1 MQVKPPCIPCVEMQT
16 RNTLAHRG
24 ADAGTVARVLHD
36 VSRLVAV
43 ADWRESPADLSC
55 IVYRTIEKYLP
66 GDPYLAAKRNQNQAA
81 LVCYPRL
88 KQIVAQAPDR
98 LAAAV
103 RVAATGNVIDL
114 GIGVQFDLDREVRRI
129 LETPLPIDD
138 TPAFELLLQRPQ
150 RILYVGDNAGEI
162 LFDRVLVEELLP
174 RHEVTFV
181 VRGGPVINDATME
194 DAETVGLTGIVPVIT
209 TGTNRIGA
217 PWGHLSEECRRH
229 YRRADLVISKGQG
242 NYETLCSRNDH
253 DIFFILRAKCHVI
266 AQELK
271 VDLLDLVVKHH
282 RAYVSDGRSRTGP
295 LPE

>member
-1 MQVKPPCIPCVEMQT
+1 
-16 RNTLAHRG
+16 
-24 ADAGTVARVLHD
+24 
-36 VSRLVAV
+36 
-43 ADWRESPADLSC
+43 
-55 IVYRTIEKYLP
+55 
-66 GDPYLAAKRNQNQAA
+66 
-81 LVCYPRL
+81 
-88 KQIVAQAPDR
+88 
-98 LAAAV
+98 
-103 RVAATGNVIDL
+103 
-114 GIGVQFDLDREVRRI
+114 VRRI